1 MDYAPLHQSP
11 APLLDS
17 RSLGGPAASREG
29 AGGGVII
36 SPSSALNLHFFFT
49 FLSVCLAT
57 RSQFFFLFLSL
68 TQPLPL
74 ASPARSA
81 LRARGELQRG
91 SGWLSL
97 LEADG
102 RPKARRPQFH
112 EAWFE
117 HARIMSRGIPMD
129 DGCLVCASLCLC
141 VRARVCLCVWGKRF
155 WGRVVVVV
163 VNFL

>member
-1 MDYAPLHQSP
+1 MKWTCGRLRSPPPIPGTAAQQPLSGWPGCQQ
-11 APLLDS
+11 
-17 RSLGGPAASREG
+17 GK
-29 AGGGVII
+29 GGGGGHNI
-36 SPSSALNLHFFFT
+36 SEQCSHFALFFT

-81 LRARGELQRG
+81 LRAWGELQRG

-141 VRARVCLCVWGKRF
+141 VFVCVG
-155 WGRVVVVV
+155 
-163 VNFL
+163 